1 MSTLELKAELHRKID
16 ALDDVAELLDLNQSL
31 EWFMQGNLTLEE
43 KAVLSRLEQALRH
56 DQAGTG
62 LSHEAVMNEARTW
75 LKR

>member
-1 MSTLELKAELHRKID
+1 MTTLELKAELHRKID

-31 EWFMQGNLTLEE
+31 EWFMQGNLTEEE
-43 KAVLSRLEQALRH
+43 KAVLPRLEQARRH
-56 DQAGTG
+56 DETGTG